1 MNVYDRILP
10 FTGACIVRAEIPTGF
25 VAEAVVAV
33 VTIAAAVAQLSPLA
47 FEVMPAESFL
57 CSGSAPAAVARPEKA
72 AGWSRSQALPELV
85 ALEQIE
91 AEPYFAAMRSCE

>member
-1 MNVYDRILP
+1 VIRSIP

-25 VAEAVVAV
+25 VAEGVVAV
-33 VTIAAAVAQLSPLA
+33 VTIAAVAQLSPLA
-47 FEVMPAESFL
+47 FEAMPAESFL

-72 AGWSRSQALPELV
+72 AGWSRSQASPELV